1 MKAIFLTTIL
11 SIFFSMLLK
20 AQCDVQVNDRD
31 DGTTVR
37 YMRPDRVGYSDR
49 FILAF
54 SMQTNG
60 VQFCVCTLSVFESN
74 SIKLKGNLILKFDN
88 NKSATFEHYTSELTT
103 YNGYPATISIFLA
116 DAIDLATIAS
126 SNIKIAMVNLAD
138 NTFQTVSV
146 KMNSDILKKQY
157 NCLKQ

>member
-1 MKAIFLTTIL
+1 M
-11 SIFFSMLLK
+11 
-20 AQCDVQVNDRD
+20 
-31 DGTTVR
+31 
-37 YMRPDRVGYSDR
+37 
-49 FILAF
+49 
-54 SMQTNG
+54 
-60 VQFCVCTLSVFESN
+60 
-74 SIKLKGNLILKFDN
+74 KGNLILKFDN

>member
-1 MKAIFLTTIL
+1 MKKRIVLFLIIACL
-11 SIFFSMLLK
+11 SNTVI
-20 AQCDVQVNDRD
+20 AQCNVQVNSRD

-37 YMRPDRVGYSDR
+37 YLRPDRVGFSDR
-49 FILAF
+49 FILAL

-60 VQFCVCTLSVFESN
+60 AQFFVCTLSVFESN
-74 SIKLKGNLILKFDN
+74 SIKLKGNLVLKFEN

-103 YNGYPATISIFLA
+103 YNGYPATVSIFKA
-116 DAIDLATIAS
+116 DAVDLATIAA
-126 SNIKIAMVNLAD
+126 SNIKIAMVNLVD

-146 KMNSDILKKQY
+146 RMNADILKKQY